1 MQNLS
6 NNNFKNKLYKLLK
19 RDSRL
24 WDKEKKELNETL
36 LKDLTDK
43 LDEQLLNSL
52 LSDKQAKEKF
62 FLKIKDLFVF
72 KVNEFKFFIDENKL
86 DNSYTQ
92 YKNRIG
98 LKAGSKLLSE
108 RDEVVLDWPFKD
120 CVLEG
125 GMTKEDQKRNEIF
138 FNEVLAQDEI
148 DRLYEPK
155 VFTNWQRYT
164 KNGTEKVKELNR
176 DAEGIIKENLIIKGN
191 NLLALHSLK
200 GQFAGKVK
208 LIYIDPPYNIGGDS
222 FQYNDNFKHSSWLTF
237 LKNRLEIARELL
249 RNDGAIFVQ
258 IDHHE
263 LGYLT
268 VLMDEIFGVDNK
280 VQIISAKVASPS
292 GFKAVNPGPIDVTEF
307 ILFYAKSKSNFRFRP
322 NYVPAGYHKNYDL
335 YVQKHDDINKWKFIP
350 IKQKV
355 LKIHGFKTEKEA
367 KDKYKETYKYI
378 VESLIAD
385 FAFDNSENV
394 VSVRDLHKPTQ
405 TVRKLQDKSRRE
417 KGKLMP
423 YKKQDGTYMYLYKGG
438 ALAFYSS
445 KINEIDS
452 EPQVTELLSNFWN
465 HISWAGIAK
474 EGGVR
479 LKNGKKPEKLIKQ
492 IIEIASNRKDD
503 LVMDFFSGSG
513 TTASVAHKM
522 GRRYIGVEQLDYEEN
537 DTVTRLKNVID
548 GDPTGISRNVKWK
561 GGGSF
566 VYLEL
571 AKWNEEAKEKISKVK
586 NLKEL
591 IILFDELYKKYFLNY
606 TVKVKDFREKVIQ
619 EGEFKDLSLEKQK
632 TLFVEM
638 LDMNQLYV
646 NFSEREDKKY
656 GLSRDDITL
665 TEEFYNQE

>member
-1 MQNLS
+1 MQNLIK
-6 NNNFKNKLYKLLK
+6 NKFKDKLYKLLK
-19 RDSRL
+19 KDSRL

-43 LDEQLLNSL
+43 LDEQLLDLL

-62 FLKIKDLFVF
+62 FLKIKDLFIF

-98 LKAGSKLLSE
+98 IKVGNKLLSE
-108 RDEVVLDWPFKD
+108 RNEVVLDWPFKD

-125 GMTKEDQKRNEIF
+125 GVTKEDQKRNEIF
-138 FNEVLAQDEI
+138 FNEVLAKDEI

-155 VFTNWQRYT
+155 VFTNWKRYT
-164 KNGTEKVKELNR
+164 KNGAEKAKELKR
-176 DAEGIIKENLIIKGN
+176 DTEGTIKENLIIKGN

-200 GQFAGKVK
+200 AQFTGKVK
-208 LIYIDPPYNIGGDS
+208 LIYIDPPYNIGGDG
-222 FQYNDNFKHSSWLTF
+222 FQYNDRFKHSSWLTF
-237 LKNRLEIARELL
+237 LKNRLEVAKELL
-249 RNDGAIFVQ
+249 SNDGAIFIQ

-268 VLMDEIFGVDNK
+268 VLMDEIFGADNK
-280 VQIISAKVASPS
+280 VQIISTKVASPS

-307 ILFYAKSKSNFRFRP
+307 ILFYARSKNNFKFRT
-322 NYVPAGYHKNYDL
+322 NYVPVEYHKNYNL
-335 YVQKHDDINKWKFIP
+335 YIQKHKDISKWKFIP

-355 LKIHGFKTEKEA
+355 LEINGFKTEKEA
-367 KDKYKETYKYI
+367 KDKYKETYQYI
-378 VESLIAD
+378 MESLIAD

-405 TVRKLQDKSRRE
+405 TVKELQDKSRRE
-417 KGKLMP
+417 KGKLIP

-438 ALAFYSS
+438 ALAFYSN

-452 EPQVTELLSNFWN
+452 QPQVTELLSNFWN

-474 EGGVR
+474 EGGVK

-492 IIEIASNRKDD
+492 IIEIVSDRKND

-522 GRRYIGVEQLDYEEN
+522 GRRYIGIEQLDYEEN
-537 DTVTRLKNVID
+537 DTMTRLKNVID
-548 GDPTGISRNVKWK
+548 GDSTGISKNVKWK

-571 AKWNEEAKEKISKVK
+571 TKWNEEAKEKILKAK
-586 NLKEL
+586 NFKEL
-591 IILFDELYKKYFLNY
+591 VILFDQLYKKYFLNY

-619 EGEFKDLSLEKQK
+619 EGKFKNLPLKKQK

-646 NFSEREDKKY
+646 NYSEREDKKY
-656 GLSRDDITL
+656 GLSKDDIIL
-665 TEEFYNQE
+665 TEKFYNQE